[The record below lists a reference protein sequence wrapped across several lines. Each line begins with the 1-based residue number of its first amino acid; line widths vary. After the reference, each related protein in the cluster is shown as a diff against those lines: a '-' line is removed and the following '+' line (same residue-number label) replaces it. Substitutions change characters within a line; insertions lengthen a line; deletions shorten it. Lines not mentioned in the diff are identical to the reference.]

1 MVRHGQVF
9 SLPCCGILLTTVP
22 SLKNSPMRARHV
34 SWRRLLATG
43 LLASLAA
50 VAAGAALEWFRF
62 GASGAQTASR
72 VEAEIRGDFDEM
84 TALLARLGAAIATD
98 PETVRAL
105 QTARSLQAEPEAAR
119 TLFEVLD
126 RRLGDAKLRAD
137 VAVTIYDFPDGV
149 ARAWAGRPSDIPGE
163 RIRTPRSWF
172 VTPSPQGLR
181 LVHVLPVSGGDDAPL
196 GVVATE
202 HALSPAPAVTTIAP
216 SEYALPTAFGP
227 ASLRLAFAG
236 AGEQTV
242 PGALLL
248 RAPNGDIL
256 VEAQIS
262 SEQLA
267 LTRSHWRRREAA
279 AVLGILAVTLFLLVG
294 PALDAR
300 SSARSTHRHVKL
312 TLIASALIVG
322 GAAIGWTALDVAFE
336 AGPGGRAALLV
347 CSATVT
353 AIIALLAVP
362 LSRLRAG
369 WRHRRRDP
377 SSAIVTFGATQV
389 AAGIAVAG
397 LLIAFEVLLS
407 RALAGAPVD
416 LRHFSLHPWSE
427 ERLTLLVAIL
437 TTHIAAVWAAVV
449 ILAMSIMRWRLG
461 RGYSTRLLVLW
472 IVWTAPSFIIAVLSL
487 NRGWPTPVLGVSLS
501 AAACA
506 TAALLARRT
515 ALWFRHATVAAR
527 ILGLFIAFLVP
538 SLLLYPSVNFFT
550 LRTLRSVVAERFA
563 VQAQNHPQ
571 MLQDV
576 LATVRNELDAMP
588 ALGELVNG
596 GAAASS
602 QGCAT
607 ESAFL
612 VWRQTALA
620 RERLTSAVELYDGEG
635 RLVSCFALNFPE
647 YAGSIRAAPASSS
660 CSWEVFGEAARFGS
674 EERRM
679 LHAERSICDGT
690 GPEKRI
696 LGSIVLHIIPDYRT
710 LPFITS
716 QSPYFEVFRT
726 QGGAPAEGTTASDVE
741 IVIYGWGLT
750 PLYSSGAAWP
760 ITEELFARIYHSREP
775 FWTELERGDA
785 RWHVYFSN
793 DRNGI
798 YALGY
803 PALTIFDRFVHLAEL
818 TTLAGL
824 VFVIVLLATA
834 AFTRM
839 ARERPRVGRAL
850 LREIRASFY
859 RKLFLAF
866 VLASIIPVLT
876 LAFVIRAYFAGLLRA
891 NVEAEAARS
900 ASVAQR
906 VIEESQALQLQG
918 GEQPPPASD
927 DVMIWIS
934 QVIDQDVN
942 VFRGPELLATSERDL
957 FASGLLPTRTPAD
970 VYRGVALQRLPSFVG
985 EDRIG
990 SLPYMIAAA
999 PVRAGGR
1006 DAILTVPLAN
1016 QQREIE
1022 EEVDELDRGVHLAAL
1037 FFILVGAG
1045 MGLSMAER
1053 IADPVSRLTRAT
1065 RRIASG
1071 DFDARIAVRSA
1082 DELRRLVDAFN
1093 RMASELKAQRAQL
1106 ERTHRL
1112 EAWAEMARQ
1121 VAHEIKNPLTPI
1133 QLSAE
1138 HLLRVHADRGE
1149 PMGPVLDGC
1158 VNAILGQVRLLRQI
1172 SSEFSNFASSPT
1184 ARPASVRLPELVA
1197 EVLAP
1202 YRTGLAGR
1210 VEIYNQTSDPLPAVF
1225 VDRTLIARAL
1235 SNIVENA
1242 LHAMPANGSIT
1253 LTSDEEPGFV
1263 VLRIRDTGMGMDEE
1277 ALLRVF
1283 EPYFSTKATGTGLGL
1298 PIARRNVELSGGRIE
1313 VESARG
1319 QGTTVVLR
1327 LPTIP

>member
-1 MVRHGQVF
+1 
-9 SLPCCGILLTTVP
+9 
-22 SLKNSPMRARHV
+22 
-34 SWRRLLATG
+34 
-43 LLASLAA
+43 
-50 VAAGAALEWFRF
+50 
-62 GASGAQTASR
+62 
-72 VEAEIRGDFDEM
+72 M
-84 TALLARLGAAIATD
+84 TALLARLGAGIATD
-98 PETVRAL
+98 QETVRAL

-126 RRLGDAKLRAD
+126 RRLGAAKSRAD

-149 ARAWAGRPSDIPGE
+149 ARAWAGRPSDIPGD

-181 LVHVLPVSGGDDAPL
+181 LVHVLPVSGGDDGPL

-202 HALSPAPAVTTIAP
+202 HALSPAPAVATIAP
-216 SEYALPTAFGP
+216 SEYTLQTAFGP
-227 ASLRLAFAG
+227 ASLRLAFEG
-236 AGEQTV
+236 AGEQTA

-248 RAPNGDIL
+248 RAPNGDVL

-262 SEQLA
+262 PRQLA
-267 LTRSHWRRREAA
+267 LTRAHWRRREAA
-279 AVLGILAVTLFLLVG
+279 AVLGILAATLFLLVG

-300 SSARSTHRHVKL
+300 ASAPSRPAHVRL
-312 TLIASALIVG
+312 TLIASALIVA
-322 GAAIGWTALDVAFE
+322 GAATGWAALDVGIE
-336 AGPGGRAALLV
+336 DGPGAHAVLLA
-347 CSATVT
+347 CSATAA

-362 LSRLRAG
+362 LSRVRAG
-369 WRHRRRDP
+369 LRRRRRHP
-377 SSAIVTFGATQV
+377 SDAIVTFSATQIAAGTVV
-389 AAGIAVAG
+389 AA
-397 LLIAFEVLLS
+397 LLFAFEVLLS
-407 RALAGAPVD
+407 RAVAGAAVD
-416 LRHFSLHPWSE
+416 LRHFSLHPWSA

-437 TTHIAAVWAAVV
+437 TANIAAVWAAVV
-449 ILAMSIMRWRLG
+449 LLAMAVIRWRLG
-461 RGYSTRLLVLW
+461 RGYSPRLLGLW
-472 IVWTAPSFIIAVLSL
+472 ILWTAPSFIIAVLSL
-487 NRGWPTPVLGVSLS
+487 TRGWGTPVLGVSLS
-501 AAACA
+501 AAVCA
-506 TAALLARRT
+506 TAALLARRA

-527 ILGLFIAFLVP
+527 ILALFVAFVVP
-538 SLLLYPSVNFFT
+538 ALLLYPSVNFFT
-550 LRTLRSVVAERFA
+550 ARALRGIVAGQFA

-576 LATVRNELDAMP
+576 LEAVKQEIDAMP
-588 ALGELVNG
+588 ALADLVSG
-596 GAAASS
+596 GATGVTPGRQTEAA
-602 QGCAT
+602 
-607 ESAFL
+607 FV

-620 RERLTSAVELYDGEG
+620 RARLTSAVELYDASG
-635 RLVSCFALNFPE
+635 RLVSRFALNFPE
-647 YAGSIRAAPASSS
+647 YTGTIPAALATSS
-660 CSWEVFGEAARFGS
+660 CKWETFGEAAPFGA

-679 LHAERSICDGT
+679 LHAERSICATDATGT
-690 GPEKRI
+690 RI
-696 LGSIVLHIIPDYRT
+696 IGSIVLHIVPDYRT

-726 QGGAPAEGTTASDVE
+726 QGGAPREGTTGSDVE
-741 IVIYGWGLT
+741 IAIYGWGLT
-750 PLYSSGAAWP
+750 PIYASGRAAWP
-760 ITEELFARIYHSREP
+760 ITEDLFARIYGSREP
-775 FWTELERGDA
+775 FWTDLVRGDT

-803 PALTIFDRFVHLAEL
+803 PALTVFDRFVHLAEL

-824 VFVIVLLATA
+824 TFVIVLVATA
-834 AFTRM
+834 VFTRV

-891 NVEAEAARS
+891 NVEAGAARS

-906 VIEESQALQLQG
+906 VIEESQPRFGSELL
-918 GEQPPPASD
+918 PPASD

-970 VYRGVALQRLPSFVG
+970 VYRGIALQRLPSFVG

-1022 EEVDELDRGVHLAAL
+1022 EEVDEIDRGVHLAAL
-1037 FFILVGAG
+1037 FFILVGAA

-1071 DFDARIAVRSA
+1071 DFDARIVVRSA

-1093 RMASELKAQRAQL
+1093 RMAAELKAQRTQL

-1184 ARPASVRLPELVA
+1184 ARPTAVRLPELVA
-1197 EVLAP
+1197 EVLEP

-1210 VEIYNQTSDPLPAVF
+1210 VAIHNHVSEPLPAVF
-1225 VDRTLIARAL
+1225 VDRTLIGRAL
-1235 SNIVENA
+1235 ANIVENA
-1242 LHAMPANGSIT
+1242 LHAMPGTGSIT
-1253 LTSDEEPGFV
+1253 LTADAEPEFV
-1263 VLRIRDTGMGMDEE
+1263 VLRARDTGIGMDEE
-1277 ALLRVF
+1277 ALSRVF

-1319 QGTTVVLR
+1319 QGTTVILR
-1327 LPTIP
+1327 LPTVP